1 MAYCLICY
9 CKGLSQ
15 GWSLFSSITPLAE
28 GIFQRTGFCGLL
40 LWSKVPEDLSN
51 LSVRGIHASGP
62 WQFYGTSIVT
72 FFFFLPYR
80 STVFSAWSRIVSII
94 QMQIVHTDGSRSYEG
109 QFFFLTWRMEA
120 EDMSFQLQCA
130 ELGLCFTSC
139 SCTRFP
145 IQKKKAYALLKH
157 DCNVQN

>member
-72 FFFFLPYR
+72 FFFFFPI
-80 STVFSAWSRIVSII
+80 VAQFSVLDQELSVSFKCESCTL
-94 QMQIVHTDGSRSYEG
+94 MEVVATKDNFFSLHEG
-109 QFFFLTWRMEA
+109 WRLRTCP
-120 EDMSFQLQCA
+120 F
-130 ELGLCFTSC
+130 SC
-139 SCTRFP
+139 S
-145 IQKKKAYALLKH
+145 
-157 DCNVQN
+157 VQSWH